1 MILMRNF
8 IENLFNGVL
17 SSAAAVAVVAAA
29 AAAVVAVVAAVRD
42 APRRWSISG

>member
-29 AAAVVAVVAAVRD
+29 AAVVAVVAAVRD